1 MGGTGLVDDDQNVH
15 VKLHDTVAEAP
26 NCPAN
31 YLWISTREA
40 RIRVVQKMDATS
52 GGEGDFLSL
61 QPQEILFTGSM
72 NLKLEHAFYKLG
84 ERFCTLAADQI
95 LSCSDIQAL
104 GNTDKSLWDAPL
116 FCA

>member
-15 VKLHDTVAEAP
+15 VTLHDTVAEAP

-31 YLWISTREA
+31 YLWISTGEA

-61 QPQEILFTGSM
+61 LPHKILFAASM

-84 ERFCTLAADQI
+84 ERFCTLAADQK

>member
-15 VKLHDTVAEAP
+15 VTLHDTVAEAP

-31 YLWISTREA
+31 YLWISTGEA

-61 QPQEILFTGSM
+61 LPHKILFAASM
-72 NLKLEHAFYKLG
+72 NLKLEHAFYTLG
-84 ERFCTLAADQI
+84 KRF
-95 LSCSDIQAL
+95 
-104 GNTDKSLWDAPL
+104 
-116 FCA
+116 